1 DTAKD
6 ETAYDAIMD
15 DKEGLLTKYIPGKP
29 ETNTK
34 AAKLRFIFSHSALK
48 EGWDNPNVFQILT
61 IATPKNDLTRRQK
74 IGRGLRIPVNQ
85 EGKRVYYEKQNVVTI
100 YANETFEEFA
110 AGLQNE
116 YLDSGLLSN
125 KIDEDF

>member
-1 DTAKD
+1 MHDGYFAQDKATKNRPARYRDTKGDTVKD

-15 DKEGLLTKYIPGKP
+15 DKEGLLTKYIPGKSK
-29 ETNTK
+29 TNTK

-74 IGRGLRIPVNQ
+74 LVVVYVYQLIRKVN
-85 EGKRVYYEKQNVVTI
+85 
-100 YANETFEEFA
+100 EFTM
-110 AGLQNE
+110 
-116 YLDSGLLSN
+116 
-125 KIDEDF
+125 KIKM